1 MKCPSRRTV
10 LGGTVS
16 LLAFS
21 AGCLSDGPGSE
32 SSGNRDGDDDASPD
46 DGKPDDLPDGLA
58 DYETRTFTHADRSTS
73 PTVESFQSRD
83 PAENWIAERE
93 STSDSLSE
101 FVDAT
106 DFEMSILVSLEA
118 GAPDPCHE
126 LTLDLIDID
135 ESGDGDE
142 TLVLEGTVREASDE
156 NEACMTR
163 ETTVGRLVR
172 ATFESAPLTSVSAN
186 IVDRNG
192 QKHGVGISS
201 QSSSATA
208 SDSTSSGART
218 RSSLLVPRWDGAG
231 SSPDFE
237 RERPTESLSGR
248 EVFSTSSDSHGE
260 YSASVRRTTRVS
272 STSRRS

>member
-32 SSGNRDGDDDASPD
+32 SSGNGDGDDDTSPDDGGSPD

-58 DYETRTFTHADRSTS
+58 DYETRTFTRAERSTS
-73 PTVESFQSRD
+73 PAVESFQSRD

-93 STSDSLSE
+93 SMSDSLSE

-106 DFEMSILVSLEA
+106 DFETSILVSLEA

-172 ATFESAPLTSVSAN
+172 ATFESAPLTSVSAS

-192 QKHGVGISS
+192 RKHGVGISS

-208 SDSTSSGART
+208 SDSTSS
-218 RSSLLVPRWDGAG
+218 
-231 SSPDFE
+231 
-237 RERPTESLSGR
+237 ESAN
-248 EVFSTSSDSHGE
+248 EE
-260 YSASVRRTTRVS
+260 
-272 STSRRS
+272 